1 MILSFYFFLE
11 GSAPERRQSLRGSQN
26 QITAGHR
33 RLCRPHGQ
41 GFVAATKG
49 IAAGKTVV
57 SRIRLRRTLPSSRG
71 WRSRSSTG
79 RGNSAIIEKHNAA
92 VGKADLSSFGGMAS
106 SKERNPR
113 AAVEWRAKGSLMEQL
128 RATDVATK
136 SYEWSH

>member
-1 MILSFYFFLE
+1 M
-11 GSAPERRQSLRGSQN
+11 
-26 QITAGHR
+26 
-33 RLCRPHGQ
+33 
-41 GFVAATKG
+41 
-49 IAAGKTVV
+49 V

-128 RATDVATK
+128 LTEVELPCDGVNPGDGVRLGCVEAWK
-136 SYEWSH
+136 QQR